1 MNATVYA
8 IGNDVFMAKDMIFG
22 WCVEGNKLGLNAM
35 TPISEIGIERI
46 KILQELYVGPLYPD
60 DLKLAIYEQHV
71 LMAASD
77 VASTAAKE
85 MLASGEVPAPR
96 KLDMNSPV
104 VKWLGDQFAAQF
116 SAELPPPPAEVKV
129 DISPVSKLK
138 PIFRAENFRVR
149 EPSLFV
155 FPRVEPHGET
165 GRFIERFGMLW
176 KKIPD
181 HPKHRFMGDKEKQI
195 YVTLWMGDE
204 ENPPSIATYHG
215 IPFEQFKDAFLSE
228 NFDPTKRNVYV
239 LDVDVEYAGGVAM
252 EKLREEG
259 LWS

>member
-22 WCVEGNKLGLNAM
+22 WCVEGNKLGLNEM
-35 TPISEIGIERI
+35 VPITQIGIERI
-46 KILQELYVGPLYPD
+46 NVLKMLYVGPLYPD
-60 DLKLAIYEQHV
+60 DLKQALVDA
-71 LMAASD
+71 
-77 VASTAAKE
+77 AAKLE
-85 MLASGEVPAPR
+85 
-96 KLDMNSPV
+96 
-104 VKWLGDQFAAQF
+104 
-116 SAELPPPPAEVKV
+116 ELPPPPAEVKV
-129 DISPVSKLK
+129 DIPPVSKMK
-138 PIFRAENFRVR
+138 PIFQAENFRVR
-149 EPSLFV
+149 EPSMFV
-155 FPRVEPHGET
+155 FPRVEPQGET

-181 HPKHRFMGDKEKQI
+181 HPNHRFMGDKEKQI

-204 ENPPSIATYHG
+204 ENPPSVATYHG
-215 IPFEQFKDAFLSE
+215 IPFEEFKDAFLNE

-239 LDVDVEYAGGVAM
+239 LDVDVMYAGGVAM